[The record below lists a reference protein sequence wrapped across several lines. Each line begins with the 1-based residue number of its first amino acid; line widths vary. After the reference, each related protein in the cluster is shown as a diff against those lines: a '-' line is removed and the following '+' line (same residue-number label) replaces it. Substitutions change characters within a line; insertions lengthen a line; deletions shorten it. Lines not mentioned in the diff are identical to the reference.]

1 MSHPQHSHTW
11 PSVYILALCSVPYR
25 PLHIASK
32 SGLVRVVQEL
42 VQRGADLDA
51 RDADGK
57 RMEVY
62 MHMMAGSD

>member
-1 MSHPQHSHTW
+1 MSHPQHSHMG
-11 PSVYILALCSVPYR
+11 PRALCFVPCR

-57 RMEVY
+57 KVEVY
-62 MHMMAGSD
+62 I